1 MSNHAGHQDN
11 AQEQLG
17 IDLQLRHS
25 NLLVKSSRL
34 PSICVTDDDE
44 DEDLCTASCLFVCLP
59 VCARRALA
67 HKSARKYT
75 HKCCTSVRAFCA
87 CCTQQRRLAHGNSD
101 AVVLGCVFVSAGS
114 PYHQVGGGA
123 AAHTPHD
130 QCCAVVLFTA
140 CPDGASAVCL
150 HACMPS
156 KGCLGF
162 DDDCR
167 RVPAIIAFHAWAC
180 WLKMLPAM
188 HAALRRF
195 GPAGQGR
202 TIVQSSLPFFSF
214 WRRGQQQVPTVKRPV
229 SVNDGCC
236 RSSCPCPGV
245 ALSAPRSARTMFH
258 MCVCA
263 ARFVV
268 SAVCYDN

>member
-1 MSNHAGHQDN
+1 MVQTHRCSWTVHQRLAAAAAATARRTRALSNHAGHQDN

-101 AVVLGCVFVSAGS
+101 AVVLGCGCVCECRQSLS
-114 PYHQVGGGA
+114 SSWWCCCCS
-123 AAHTPHD
+123 HTTRSVL
-130 QCCAVVLFTA
+130 CCSTFHCMPRWGLS
-140 CPDGASAVCL
+140 CML
-150 HACMPS
+150 ACMH
-156 KGCLGF
+156 
-162 DDDCR
+162 
-167 RVPAIIAFHAWAC
+167 AF
-180 WLKMLPAM
+180 
-188 HAALRRF
+188 
-195 GPAGQGR
+195 
-202 TIVQSSLPFFSF
+202 
-214 WRRGQQQVPTVKRPV
+214 
-229 SVNDGCC
+229 
-236 RSSCPCPGV
+236 
-245 ALSAPRSARTMFH
+245 
-258 MCVCA
+258 
-263 ARFVV
+263 
-268 SAVCYDN
+268 